1 MAFTFGLLAAL
12 LWGLSDFLISITG
25 RSFGVHRAMLY
36 AQCVGVVLVGAWI
49 LIGGS
54 VAPLAAPH
62 ASWIAAVAAA
72 PIGVAA
78 TLGLYHGLKVG
89 QVSIVA
95 PIAASFGAVTA
106 LLSMLS
112 GERLQAPVLV
122 GIVLV
127 IAGVLLVGIQTR
139 NGESEAK
146 ASGAL
151 WGAFC
156 AFAYGLQF
164 WIQGRFAVP
173 GLGSVWP
180 VWIYYLISAAL
191 LVAVALARRQSM
203 MLPPSGAATVAV
215 TGSVAVSGFLALSA
229 GLATG
234 HLALVSVLAS
244 LQTVVTICLAGV
256 FHRERLTL
264 RQWAGLAVTL
274 SGLTAIHLG

>member
-25 RSFGVHRAMLY
+25 RSFGVLRAMFY

-49 LIGGS
+49 L
-54 VAPLAAPH
+54 VAGLGVPQAPASSWTAA
-62 ASWIAAVAAA
+62 IVAA

-78 TLGLYHGLKVG
+78 TLGLYQGLKVG

-106 LLSMLS
+106 VLSMFS
-112 GERLQAPVLV
+112 GERLQAPILI
-122 GIVLV
+122 GIILV
-127 IAGVLLVGIQTR
+127 ISGVLLVSIQTR
-139 NGESEAK
+139 NSDAGAK
-146 ASGAL
+146 TTGAL

-156 AFAYGLQF
+156 AITYGLQF

-173 GLGSVWP
+173 SLGSVWP
-180 VWIYYLISAAL
+180 VWIYYLISAAML
-191 LVAVALARRQSM
+191 AVVVLARRQSM
-203 MLPPSGAATVAV
+203 TLSRSGVATIAM

-234 HLALVSVLAS
+234 QLALVSVLAS
-244 LQTVVTICLAGV
+244 LQTVVTVCLAGIY
-256 FHRERLTL
+256 HRERLTP

-274 SGLTAIHLG
+274 GGLAAIHLS